1 MSTSAELD
9 IGPLTW
15 VKGEIDLALERAVEA
30 LDRHSV
36 EGGDSPHL
44 KSARTHLHQAHGAL
58 SIVGLDGVTRLS
70 EALEQL
76 LDAVE
81 EGRVGDQPTA
91 VAAARQGIAAI
102 RHYLDDL
109 VAGQPNQTLRLLPAY
124 NALAAALGQN
134 PPAPPDLF
142 FPDLSLRP
150 PRREREPAALGAA
163 EFDARAKAARL
174 GFQRGLLKWLK
185 REDMRGIAEMRDA
198 VASIEATQTQPAT
211 RAFWWVTLA
220 LLDAIA
226 ADAVKLDSAA
236 RRLYPRI
243 DLQIKKL
250 VQGSRTVAERLM
262 RDALYYVAIASPA
275 GNQVACVK
283 AAYRLADLIPN
294 PAAEGDIEPLRPI
307 LRACREQLA
316 LVMDDW
322 NRFCA
327 GTAAGLPQ
335 FHDRLRQ
342 LVSRIDELKHVDL
355 SRLAKLILSAA
366 DELRKAPLSH
376 NDTLGLEVATA
387 LLLMDNALDGFQRLD
402 DEFAQQVATVG
413 NRLDAA
419 LRGEP
424 LTAMEMPQLDE
435 MSRQAQEKLLLNQVA
450 KEILANL
457 GVIEQAL
464 DAYFRDPGKAGELAI
479 LAKPLKQVQGALT
492 VLGQDRAVA
501 VLRECEGLI
510 ASFGE
515 EGREPLEGEFEEVAG
530 KLSALGFFVEQL
542 QFGPA
547 DIDSILNPTP
557 TAAPVEAAPEP
568 SAEAELEQAK
578 RLTQALVGA
587 LREQPEDI
595 TLRGEIKQS
604 LEMVRDNAQ
613 LVDDTALAEQARA
626 AIVAIDSAQP
636 RVDIEEAVA
645 HLAPVEAPV
654 APSAETVRLAE
665 ASNEE
670 IDAELLGIFIEEAH
684 EVLDT
689 IDSQL
694 PRLTSHPH
702 DRDSLTTVRRSF
714 HTLKGSGRMVGLAEL
729 GEAAWEVEQ
738 VLNRWLQLEQEA
750 TPPLLEMLEGA
761 HWLFSEWVA
770 QMVTGGGIHRD
781 ASALVELCAPLK
793 AEAGVPPPIVI
804 TPIEAPAEPSP
815 TTPLTP
821 IAEFT
826 GEPGAGVTP
835 EPTSEVPAEL
845 MAEAPAAE
853 LPVVELPV
861 VELPVVEL
869 PVVEPPAVEPPPAE
883 PPAAEPPAAEPPA
896 VEAPTIVEAPVVE
909 PTAVAPPAAPV
920 LHLVPPTPPDILIGD
935 VLLSRTLY
943 ELYINEA
950 QGHIVTLS
958 HELGRTE
965 PPRPALIR
973 AAHTLAGISATAGL
987 TAVNHLAHALEMALG
1002 RLDKAGV
1009 GPTESQH
1016 LLLAR
1021 TVGALEGMVGAVGNR
1036 RLPQTETALANEL
1049 EALAPELP
1057 AEAIAP
1063 AEPPVPVETPVPA
1076 EAAAPSM
1083 AASPF
1088 APPEAP
1094 ESPTPG
1100 APPGGDLPPADT
1112 GETDRRQL
1120 RLTDELDPQLL
1131 PIFLEESVD
1140 LMRDIGNGLRTWRDQ
1155 PTDKQTAEQL
1165 KRLLHTLKGGARMAG
1180 AMSIGQIVHGMETR
1194 IEQAVAANAVTPSVL
1209 DNLDASFDRASILT
1223 ERLQTGEQPPAVE
1236 APALPVTAAI
1246 VDTGVAP
1253 SAAKPAQVATTEV
1266 HVEPHEAEAR
1276 AMLRVRA
1283 DIVDKLVNEAG
1294 EIAIARGRIEGE
1306 MRSLK
1311 GALLD
1316 LTENVIR
1323 LRNQLREIEIQA
1335 ESQMQST
1342 QALAAE
1348 QNVQFDPLEFDRFTR
1363 FQELTRMMAE
1373 SVNDVATAQHTL
1385 LQNLDHAD
1393 AALTAQARLNRE
1405 HSQALMNVR
1414 MVPFNTLADR
1424 LYRIVR
1430 QTAKELGKRADL
1442 DIIGGQTELDRSVL
1456 EKMTGPLEHLLRNAI
1471 VHGLETPQQRLAAGK
1486 TEIGDISIRIAQEG
1500 NEIAIEFADDGAGL
1514 DLERIHAKA
1523 IAAGLVAADETVNPE
1538 QLTQLIFLPGFSTA
1552 EHLTAVAGRG
1562 VGMDVVKS
1570 ETASLGGR
1578 IRVDSVAGQGSR
1590 FHIYLPLTL
1599 AVTQAVLVR
1608 SGSRQYAIPS
1618 SMIAQVRELKPEAI
1632 ASIRA
1637 EGATDWLSLSYPWR
1651 YLPSLLGQ
1659 ANAQPEPARR
1669 HWLLLLRAGEQRVA
1683 LEVDGLL
1690 GNQEVVVKNTG
1701 PQLARVVGIAG
1712 ATVLGDGEI
1721 VLILNPVALA
1731 GRATPIAPMAT
1742 TTAATPAG
1750 PASGVAAVSHAA
1762 TVMIV
1767 DDSLT
1772 VRKITSRLLARE
1784 GYHVLMAKDGVDAL
1798 EQLLDVKPDVM
1809 LVDIEMPRMDGFD
1822 LARNVRADERLR
1834 KVPIIM
1840 ITSRIAD
1847 KHRKYAQEIGVNNYL
1862 GKPYDEDELLG
1873 LIAGYV
1879 KQAS

>member
-30 LDRHSV
+30 LDRHGV

-58 SIVGLDGVTRLS
+58 SIVGLDGVTRFS

-76 LDAVE
+76 LEAVE
-81 EGRVGDQPTA
+81 EGRVDYQPTA
-91 VAAARQGIAAI
+91 SEAARQGIAAI

-134 PPAPPDLF
+134 QPAPPDLF

-150 PRREREPAALGAA
+150 PRREHEPPALGAA

-185 REDMRGIAEMRDA
+185 KEDTRGIAEMRDA
-198 VASIEATQTQPAT
+198 VASIEMTQTQPAT

-220 LLDAIA
+220 LLDAVA
-226 ADAVKLDSAA
+226 ADAVTLDSGA

-250 VQGSRTVAERLM
+250 TQGSRTVAERLM
-262 RDALYYVAIASPA
+262 RDALYYVAIAGQA
-275 GNQVACVK
+275 GDHVACVK
-283 AAYRLADLIPN
+283 AAYRLADLIPK
-294 PAAEGDIEPLRPI
+294 PSAEGDIEPLRPI

-316 LVMDDW
+316 LAMDDW

-335 FHDRLRQ
+335 FHDRIRQ
-342 LVSRIDELKHVDL
+342 VSSRTDELKHADL
-355 SRLAKLILSAA
+355 SRLARLILATA

-402 DEFAQQVATVG
+402 EEFAQQVATVG

-457 GVIEQAL
+457 GIIEQAL
-464 DAYFRDPGKAGELAI
+464 DAYFRDPGKAGELAA
-479 LAKPLKQVQGALT
+479 LAKPLKQIQGALT

-501 VLRECEGLI
+501 VLRECENLI
-510 ASFGE
+510 ARFGE
-515 EGREPLEGEFEEVAG
+515 EGHEPLEGEFEEVAG

-557 TAAPVEAAPEP
+557 TVAPVEAAPEP

-587 LREQPEDI
+587 LREQPED
-595 TLRGEIKQS
+595 TALRGEIKQS

-613 LVDDTALAEQARA
+613 LVDDTALADQARA

-645 HLAPVEAPV
+645 QLAPVETAV

-689 IDSQL
+689 IDGQL

-702 DRDSLTTVRRSF
+702 DRDSLTTVRRGF
-714 HTLKGSGRMVGLAEL
+714 HTLKGSGRMVGLTEL

-781 ASALVELCAPLK
+781 ASALVELCEPLK
-793 AEAGVPPPIVI
+793 AEAGVPPPIVVA
-804 TPIEAPAEPSP
+804 PMEEAPPEPSP
-815 TTPLTP
+815 ELPSSPTT
-821 IAEFT
+821 EST
-826 GEPGAGVTP
+826 GEPETEVTP
-835 EPTSEVPAEL
+835 EPTPEAPTEP

-853 LPVVELPV
+853 PPVVESPV
-861 VELPVVEL
+861 VE
-869 PVVEPPAVEPPPAE
+869 A
-883 PPAAEPPAAEPPA
+883 PAAVAPSTEPPAAEPPA
-896 VEAPTIVEAPVVE
+896 VEIEAPTVVE
-909 PTAVAPPAAPV
+909 PPAIEPAAVEPPTAPV
-920 LHLVPPTPPDILIGD
+920 LRLVPPTPPDILIGD
-935 VLLSRTLY
+935 LLLSPTLY

-973 AAHTLAGISATAGL
+973 AAHTLAGISATAGFA
-987 TAVNHLAHALEMALG
+987 AVNHLAHALEMALG

-1009 GPTESQH
+1009 GPTEIQH

-1036 RLPQTETALANEL
+1036 RLPQMETALAQEL
-1049 EALAPELP
+1049 EALTPELP
-1057 AEAIAP
+1057 AEAAP
-1063 AEPPVPVETPVPA
+1063 VEPAVTIETPVPVEVAGPVM
-1076 EAAAPSM
+1076 AAAPI
-1083 AASPF
+1083 AAPEPAESPAPA
-1088 APPEAP
+1088 APPT
-1094 ESPTPG
+1094 SN
-1100 APPGGDLPPADT
+1100 LPPADA
-1112 GETDRRQL
+1112 GEETDRRQL

-1223 ERLQTGEQPPAVE
+1223 ERLQTGEQPPAAE
-1236 APALPVTAAI
+1236 APAMPAAAA
-1246 VDTGVAP
+1246 TGPALP
-1253 SAAKPAQVATTEV
+1253 SAARPAQIATAEV
-1266 HVEPHEAEAR
+1266 HVEAHEAEAR

-1486 TEIGDISIRIAQEG
+1486 TEIGDISIRVAQEG
-1500 NEIAIEFADDGAGL
+1500 NEVAIEFADDGAGL

-1523 IAAGLVAADETVNPE
+1523 IAAGLIAADETVNQE

-1552 EHLTAVAGRG
+1552 EQLTAIAGRG

-1632 ASIRA
+1632 ARIRA
-1637 EGATDWLSLSYPWR
+1637 EGAAEWLSQSYPWR

-1659 ANAQPEPARR
+1659 ADAQPEPARR

-1731 GRATPIAPMAT
+1731 GRESPVGSAA
-1742 TTAATPAG
+1742 TAATTATPSG
-1750 PASGVAAVSHAA
+1750 PVASAPPVSHAA

-1798 EQLLDVKPDVM
+1798 EQLLDIKPDVM

-1847 KHRKYAQEIGVNNYL
+1847 KHRQYAQEIGVNNYL

-1879 KQAS
+1879 KQGS